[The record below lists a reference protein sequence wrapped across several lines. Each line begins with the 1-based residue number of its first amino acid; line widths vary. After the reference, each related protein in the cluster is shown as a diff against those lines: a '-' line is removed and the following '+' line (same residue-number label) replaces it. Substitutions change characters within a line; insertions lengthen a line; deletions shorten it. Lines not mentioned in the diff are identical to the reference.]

1 MTFAHQIISVKPI
14 IKFIWFISSLAVFFT
29 DNIFII
35 SLITFVSLVLYVV
48 TKSYKTIYNYAL
60 YGFIPLVIVILILGL
75 SGTPGQEEI
84 IFTFVSI
91 MKWFALG
98 FTAIVFFVIMRPFE
112 IIEVLSMFHIP
123 RGIITA
129 LNAGFRFVPIIFE
142 EWQKTYIAQR
152 ARGLPPFSILKLH
165 KLPFIISALS
175 IPLLINISQRTEDMY
190 FALKM
195 KGFTFDRRLTT
206 KAKSFSIFDIIT
218 LMYSSAIILFSFIL

>member
-1 MTFAHQIISVKPI
+1 MTFVHQIISIKPI
-14 IKFIWFISSLAVFFT
+14 IKFFWFISSLAVFFT

-35 SLITFVSLVLYVV
+35 SVITFVSLVLYIT

-60 YGFIPLVIVILILGL
+60 YSFIPLVIVILILGL
-75 SGTPGQEEI
+75 SGTPSQKEI

-112 IIEVLSMFHIP
+112 IVEVLSIFHIP
-123 RGIITA
+123 YGIIVA

-142 EWQKTYIAQR
+142 EWQKTYIAQK
-152 ARGLPPFSILKLH
+152 ARGLPSFSILKLYR
-165 KLPFIISALS
+165 LPFIINALS

-195 KGFTFDRRLTT
+195 KGSFFNRRLAT
-206 KAKSFSIFDIIT
+206 KAKNFSIFDIIT
-218 LMYSSAIILFSFIL
+218 LVYSLAVILFSFIL